1 MKKRTEMMAAVL
13 QSPGLQ
19 RAIER
24 SSRAG
29 EGDEKT
35 LQERARQYL
44 LEIAAD
50 YDEQWLNIW
59 EKVLSRLW
67 RIIYDDFVVDQRGLE
82 KIREISRKMPFVIV
96 PCHRSHLDYLIIS
109 YILYRHGVPLPFVAA
124 GDNMNFWPL
133 GYIFRQSG
141 AFFLRRSFQGN
152 DLYADVFTA
161 YVETLLREGVSI
173 EFFVEGGR
181 SRTGKMLMP
190 KYGMVSMLVRAYQER
205 VCDDLAFIPVYIG
218 YDRIVEENAYLKE
231 LQGVSKRR
239 ESMLD
244 VIKHSKIMM
253 RRYGRVYVNFGNPLF
268 LKSALRQKSFTGIAG
283 DDKQLLYRNIGHA
296 VVSEINRVSVATP
309 ASLVAAS
316 LLCHNGEEIRGDLLR
331 ATFTLL
337 YDYLSYRKVN
347 FAPALAAREEAV
359 PAVLELFS
367 RRGFLLP
374 KSVRKE
380 KKGFAGL
387 YLLPDD
393 KRLNLEYYKNTLIH
407 HFLSLGLAALSV
419 LSRREKEIAYS
430 SIKDDCIFLK
440 MLFREEFIWG
450 GDEDIEITESLAYLE
465 EQGVITG
472 AEGNVVGKNDR
483 AKEVLGTFSG
493 LLRSYLESYWVVLN
507 ACSPDEN
514 KLAGGKNGLPYIRQ
528 WAYEMYKRGDIKRA
542 ESISDANYN
551 NALKFLRGEGIINYG
566 SPSGKGTGDGRFQV
580 ADERRLESLRL
591 RLSNFM

>member
-1 MKKRTEMMAAVL
+1 MAAVL

-24 SSRAG
+24 LVRAG
-29 EGDEKT
+29 EGNEKA

-50 YDEQWLNIW
+50 YDERWLKVW

-67 RIIYDDFVVDQRGLE
+67 RIIYDDFVVDQSGLE
-82 KIREISRKMPFVIV
+82 KIREISRRMPFVIV

-109 YILYRHGVPLPFVAA
+109 YILYRHGIPLPFVAA

-181 SRTGKMLMP
+181 SRTGKMLTP

-205 VCDDLAFIPVYIG
+205 VCDDLALIPVYIG

-268 LKSALRQKSFTGIAG
+268 LKSALLQKSFTGIPD

-296 VVSEINRVSVATP
+296 VVSEINRVSVAPP

-316 LLCHNGEEIRGDLLR
+316 LLCHNGEAITGALLR

-347 FAPALAAREEAV
+347 LAPALAAREEAV

-393 KRLNLEYYKNTLIH
+393 KRLHLEYYKNTLIH

-419 LSRREKEIAYS
+419 LSSREKEITYS
-430 SIKDDCIFLK
+430 NIKDDCIFLK
-440 MLFREEFIWG
+440 RLFSAEFIWG
-450 GDEDIEITESLAYLE
+450 GDAGIERRGYRASLE
-465 EQGVITG
+465 EQGAITS
-472 AEGNVVGKNDR
+472 AEGNVVGKNDGT
-483 AKEVLGTFSG
+483 KEVLGSFSG

-514 KLAGGKNGLPYIRQ
+514 KLAGGKNGLLYIRQ

-551 NALKFLRGEGIINYG
+551 NALKFLRGEGIINYE
-566 SPSGKGTGDGRFQV
+566 SPSGKGTRDGCFQV
-580 ADERRLESLRL
+580 ADERRLENLRL

>member
-1 MKKRTEMMAAVL
+1 MKKRKEIMAAVL

-24 SSRAG
+24 SVRAG

-50 YDEQWLNIW
+50 YDQRWLNVW
-59 EKVLSRLW
+59 EKVLRRLW
-67 RIIYDDFVVDQRGLE
+67 RIIYDDFVVDQNGME

-109 YILYRHGVPLPFVAA
+109 YILYRHGMALPFVAA

-205 VCDDLAFIPVYIG
+205 VCDDLALIPVYIG
-218 YDRIVEENAYLKE
+218 YDRVVEENAYLKE
-231 LQGVSKRR
+231 LQGVSKKR

-253 RRYGRVYVNFGNPLF
+253 RRYGRVYINFGTPLF
-268 LKSALRQKSFTGIAG
+268 LKSALRQKSFTGTAG
-283 DDKQLLYRNIGHA
+283 DNKQLLYRNISHA

-316 LLCHNGEEIRGDLLR
+316 LLCHSTKEITGDLLR

-337 YDYLSYRKVN
+337 YDYLSYRKAN

-367 RRGFLLP
+367 RWGFLLP

-407 HFLSLGLAALSV
+407 HFLSVGLAALSV

-430 SIKDDCIFLK
+430 SIKDDCVFLK
-440 MLFREEFIWG
+440 RLFSEEFIWG

-465 EQGVITG
+465 EQGVITS
-472 AEGNVVGKNDR
+472 AEGNVVGKNDGT
-483 AKEVLGTFSG
+483 KEALGTFSG

-542 ESISDANYN
+542 ESMSDANYN
-551 NALKFLRGEGIINYG
+551 NALKFLRGEGILNYG
-566 SPSGKGTGDGRFQV
+566 SPSGKGARDGRFQV
-580 ADERRLESLRL
+580 ADERRLENLRL

>member
-1 MKKRTEMMAAVL
+1 MAAVL
-13 QSPGLQ
+13 RAPGLQ

-24 SSRAG
+24 LSRAG

-50 YDEQWLNIW
+50 YDERWLNIW
-59 EKVLSRLW
+59 EKVLRLLW

-109 YILYRHGVPLPFVAA
+109 YILYRHGIPLPFVAA

-152 DLYADVFTA
+152 DLYADVFET
-161 YVETLLREGVSI
+161 YVETLLREGASI
-173 EFFVEGGR
+173 EFFIEGGR

-205 VCDDLAFIPVYIG
+205 VCDDLALIPVYIG

-231 LQGVSKRR
+231 LQGVLKRR

-253 RRYGRVYVNFGNPLF
+253 HCYGRVYVNFGNPLF
-268 LKSALRQKSFTGIAG
+268 LKSALRQKSFAGIAD
-283 DDKQLLYRNIGHA
+283 DDKQLLYRNISHA

-316 LLCHNGEEIRGDLLR
+316 LLCHSGKEIRGDLLR

-337 YDYLSYRKVN
+337 YDYLSHRKAN

-359 PAVLELFS
+359 PVALELFS
-367 RRGFLLP
+367 RWGFLLP
-374 KSVRKE
+374 KSTRKE
-380 KKGFAGL
+380 KKGFEGS

-407 HFLSLGLAALSV
+407 HFLPVGLAALSV
-419 LSRREKEIAYS
+419 LSCREKEIAYS

-440 MLFREEFIWG
+440 RLFSEEFILG

-507 ACSPDEN
+507 ACSPGEN
-514 KLAGGKNGLPYIRQ
+514 KSAGGKNGLPYIRQ
-528 WAYEMYKRGDIKRA
+528 WAYEMHKIGDIKRA
-542 ESISDANYN
+542 ESMSDANYN

-566 SPSGKGTGDGRFQV
+566 SPSGKGTGDGRFQI
-580 ADERRLESLRL
+580 ADEHRLESLRL

>member
-1 MKKRTEMMAAVL
+1 MAAVL
-13 QSPGLQ
+13 QAPGLQ

-24 SSRAG
+24 LSRTG
-29 EGDEKT
+29 EGDAET

-50 YDEQWLNIW
+50 YDERWLNIW

-67 RIIYDDFVVDQRGLE
+67 RIIYDDFVVDQSGLE

-109 YILYRHGVPLPFVAA
+109 YILYRHGIPLPFVAA

-152 DLYADVFTA
+152 DLYADVFKT
-161 YVETLLREGVSI
+161 YVETLLREGGAI

-190 KYGMVSMLVRAYQER
+190 KYGMVSMLVRACQER
-205 VCDDLAFIPVYIG
+205 AYDDLALMPVYIG

-231 LQGVSKRR
+231 LQGMSKRR

-253 RRYGRVYVNFGNPLF
+253 HHYGLVYVNFGNPLF
-268 LKSALRQKSFTGIAG
+268 LKSALRQKSFTGITD
-283 DDKQLLYRNIGHA
+283 DDKQLLYRNISRA
-296 VVSEINRVSVATP
+296 VVFEINRVSVATP

-316 LLCHNGEEIRGDLLR
+316 LLCHNRKEITEDLLA

-337 YDYLSYRKVN
+337 YDYLSYRKAN

-359 PAVLELFS
+359 PAALELFS
-367 RRGFLLP
+367 RWGFLLP
-374 KSVRKE
+374 KSLRKE
-380 KKGFAGL
+380 EKGLEGL

-407 HFLSLGLAALSV
+407 HFLPVGLAALSV
-419 LSRREKEIAYS
+419 LSCREKERACS
-430 SIKDDCIFLK
+430 SIQDDCIFLK
-440 MLFREEFIWG
+440 RLFSEEFIFG
-450 GDEDIEITESLAYLE
+450 GDEDIDIREALAYLE
-465 EQGVITG
+465 EQGAITG
-472 AEGNVVGKNDR
+472 AEGNIVGKKDR
-483 AKEVLGTFSG
+483 TKGVLGTFSG
-493 LLRSYLESYWVVLN
+493 LFRSYLESYWVVLN
-507 ACSPDEN
+507 ACSPGEN
-514 KLAGGKNGLPYIRQ
+514 KLAGEKNGLPYIRQ
-528 WAYEMYKRGDIKRA
+528 SAYEMYKRGDIKRA
-542 ESISDANYN
+542 ESMSDANYN
-551 NALKFLRGEGIINYG
+551 NALKFLRGERIINYG
-566 SPSGKGTGDGRFQV
+566 SPSGKGTRDGPFQV
-580 ADERRLESLRL
+580 VDERRLESLRL

>member
-1 MKKRTEMMAAVL
+1 LKKRTEMMAAVL

-50 YDEQWLNIW
+50 YDERWLNVW

-67 RIIYDDFVVDQRGLE
+67 RIIYDDFVIDQSGVE
-82 KIREISRKMPFVIV
+82 KIREISRKMPFVIL
-96 PCHRSHLDYLIIS
+96 PCHRSHADYLIIA

-268 LKSALRQKSFTGIAG
+268 LKSALRQKSFAGIAG

-316 LLCHNGEEIRGDLLR
+316 LLCHNRKEITGDLLR

-347 FAPALAAREEAV
+347 LAPALAAREEAV

-450 GDEDIEITESLAYLE
+450 GDEDIEIRGSLAYLE
-465 EQGVITG
+465 EQGAITS
-472 AEGNVVGKNDR
+472 AEGNVVGKNDGT
-483 AKEVLGTFSG
+483 KEVLGSFSG

-551 NALKFLRGEGIINYG
+551 NALKFLRGEGIINYE
-566 SPSGKGTGDGRFQV
+566 SPSGKGTRDGCFQV
-580 ADERRLESLRL
+580 ADERRLENLRL